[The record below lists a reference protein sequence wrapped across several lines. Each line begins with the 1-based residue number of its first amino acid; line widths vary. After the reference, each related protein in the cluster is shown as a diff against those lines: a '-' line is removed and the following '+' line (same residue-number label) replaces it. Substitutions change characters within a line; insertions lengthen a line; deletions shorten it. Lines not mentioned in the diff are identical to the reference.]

1 VFWRLP
7 SGYPPSRTDPSGKW
21 PPLPRLRASK
31 APTLGKKP
39 RAAQDPL
46 ASARRRRWSITPFPN
61 TTPIFKMVELV
72 FAPEGQPER
81 GPVLPCRATM

>member
-39 RAAQDPL
+39 RAQHDRL

-61 TTPIFKMVELV
+61 TNHPLTYQRAWCLLTPCLK
-72 FAPEGQPER
+72 R
-81 GPVLPCRATM
+81 HS